1 MSEEQTESLNG
12 NATNPTPFEEFV
24 RQQFEM
30 LSNRMT
36 ALETGFGSLQT
47 EMAERFLQLSR
58 QIREL
63 DQKVDIFIKE
73 QIYIKDDIRE
83 LREARLPKN

>member
-1 MSEEQTESLNG
+1 MNG
-12 NATNPTPFEEFV
+12 NTTTPTPFEEFV

-30 LSNRMT
+30 LNNQLTS
-36 ALETGFGSLQT
+36 LETGVGSLRT
-47 EMAERFLQLSR
+47 EMIERFLQLSR
-58 QIREL
+58 QIREP
-63 DQKVDIFIKE
+63 DQKVDIFIRE

>member
-1 MSEEQTESLNG
+1 MPEDNTESLNG
-12 NATNPTPFEEFV
+12 NATNPAPFEEFV

-30 LSNRMT
+30 LNNRMT
-36 ALETGFGSLQT
+36 SLEAGLGNLRT
-47 EMAERFLQLSR
+47 EMIERFLQLSR

-63 DQKVDIFIKE
+63 DQKVDVFIRE